1 MQGPVLLTW
10 ELSLCGHASVAWQ
23 RLSIAKDAI
32 GCGILQ
38 DECVS
43 FRVKNLGSWKSQ
55 NGV

>member
-32 GCGILQ
+32 GCGTLQ
-38 DECVS
+38 DECAS
-43 FRVKNLGSWKSQ
+43 FRVKNLGSWKSP